1 MGLISHVIEARGI
14 PTLVIGTAHDIMSKV
29 TPPRAAFVDYPVG
42 RTFGPP
48 HDSVRHQSVL
58 TRALS
63 ELPNFT
69 SAGEIRDLGCQWLPG
84 GGREWEIALRAE
96 ILHDR

>member
-1 MGLISHVIEARGI
+1 VLEARGI

-29 TPPRAAFVDYPVG
+29 VPPRAAFVDHPIG

-48 HDSVRHQSVL
+48 RELSRHQAVL
-58 TRALS
+58 QRALA
-63 ELPNFT
+63 ELPKFA

-84 GGREWEIALRAE
+84 GSREWETELLAE
-96 ILHDR
+96 MLHDR

>member
-1 MGLISHVIEARGI
+1 MIEGRGI

-29 TPPRAAFVDYPVG
+29 APPRAAFVDHPVG

-48 HDSVRHQSVL
+48 RHRERHRTVL
-58 TRALS
+58 SRALA
-63 ELPNFT
+63 ELPKFT
-69 SAGEIRDLGCQWLPG
+69 FTGEIRDLGCQWLPG
-84 GGREWEIALRAE
+84 GGREWEADLHAE